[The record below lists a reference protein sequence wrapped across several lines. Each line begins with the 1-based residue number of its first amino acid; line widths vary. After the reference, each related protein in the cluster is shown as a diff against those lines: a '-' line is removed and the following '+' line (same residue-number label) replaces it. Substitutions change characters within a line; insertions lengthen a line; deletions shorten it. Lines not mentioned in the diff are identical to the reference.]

1 MRIFWILF
9 FAITPIA
16 AIALCVAAP
25 SLNWWFPGESVSPLG
40 ADIDH
45 LFYVINWIVGAV
57 FVGTNVAI
65 VYALTKGSAK
75 PDEEKGSYVHGNHK
89 LEIVWTAIPFFILA
103 FIAVY
108 QTQVWAD
115 MKIQSSF
122 PMAGTD
128 GDKTLLPVAEVQARQ
143 FEWRIR
149 YPGLDESGQPLELD
163 SKPQET
169 DVWAVNELHVPAG
182 QPVLI
187 KLKTQDVQHSFYLPE
202 FRIKQDAVPGL
213 IIPVWF
219 EASEPGEYVL
229 QCAELCGWGHYKM
242 SARVIA
248 LAPDEWDEWRATF
261 EKQQTDDGVEV
272 AEG

>member
-1 MRIFWILF
+1 MRYFWILL

-16 AIALCVAAP
+16 AIALCLAAP
-25 SLNWWFPGESVSPLG
+25 GLDWWFPGESVSPLG
-40 ADIDH
+40 AEIDH
-45 LFYVINWIVGAV
+45 LFYVILWIIGAV

-65 VYALTKGSAK
+65 VYALAKGTAK
-75 PDEEKGSYVHGNHK
+75 ADGEKGTYLHGNHK
-89 LEIVWTAIPFFILA
+89 LEITWTAIPFLILA

-122 PMAGTD
+122 PAAVTD
-128 GDKTLLPVAEVQARQ
+128 GDGTLSPIAEVQARQ

-149 YPGLDESGQPLELD
+149 YPGLDSGGQPLPLE
-163 SKPQET
+163 STPRAT
-169 DVWAVNELHVPAG
+169 DVWTVNELHVPVGKA
-182 QPVLI
+182 VLI
-187 KLKTQDVQHSFYLPE
+187 KLRTQDVQHSFYLPE

-219 EASEPGEYVL
+219 EASRPGEYVL

-242 SARVIA
+242 NAKVVA
-248 LAPDEWDEWRATF
+248 LPQAEWDAWRADF
-261 EKQQTDDGVEV
+261 EKQMTDDGVDEN
-272 AEG
+272 